1 MCLNALDLYSIEF
14 INGIYN
20 SLLSLK
26 CLRLCRS
33 LWWRHTIYWEKKKRK
48 FPSINVCFS
57 ILSFAK
63 CSMCLSL
70 LRFLLCVW
78 LSLFLF
84 PFFLPIFLSLCT
96 VMCVRLPGLILPLFQ
111 QPFYIHANTFIPS
124 MNPFTQPDIP
134 CRTKAHTFLFIHKID
149 KKTFYFDIVRM
160 IGPFSRQTK

>member
-1 MCLNALDLYSIEF
+1 MFASVSF
-14 INGIYN
+14 IVMTAYN
-20 SLLSLK
+20 VLRGKKVEVPKHK
-26 CLRLCRS
+26 CLFFHFVLCKVFNVPFSPSFSFLCVIDSFS
-33 LWWRHTIYWEKKKRK
+33 LPI
-48 FPSINVCFS
+48 FPSY
-57 ILSFAK
+57 LSF
-63 CSMCLSL
+63 SMYCD
-70 LRFLLCVW
+70 V
-78 LSLFLF
+78 
-84 PFFLPIFLSLCT
+84 FLSLCT